1 MDEAC
6 ERIQVLEF
14 PADVRVSERA
24 GMPAQ
29 RTKEWK
35 PIPVTLLSGFLGSGK
50 TTLLKNILEN
60 KDNVRVAVLVNDMA
74 ELNIDATLV
83 QNGNVL
89 KRDEKLVEMHNGCIC
104 CTLREDLLVELSKLA
119 LADRYDAI
127 LIESTGISEPQQ
139 VAETFTFEIDLVA
152 LLEDLKENSAADIDI
167 KLLKKRF
174 KDNPPT
180 CLNDLA
186 KLDTCV
192 TLVDCKAFNG
202 DLTTSEFLLER
213 YAEQEGMVE
222 EDERNISELLI
233 DQVEFA
239 DVILLNKCDVVEK
252 NEVDKVEQAL
262 KTLNPVAK
270 VYRTVQSK
278 IDVESVLSTGLFDME
293 KASSSAGW
301 LKTMRGEV
309 LVPET
314 EEYGI
319 GSFVY
324 SARTPFHP
332 QRLWEFLQRYFMVH
346 AEELPDEEEEEDQ
359 EEAEG
364 EGEEKPE
371 NNDKASTEEVD
382 EAEVERE
389 RQRMAAEVAERNE
402 FSNKRL
408 EALKRS
414 LGHIMRSKGYFWLAG
429 RDKLMGE
436 WSQAGSIAK
445 VTCGGPWL
453 AAVPEE
459 VWPQDGTKERELLER
474 DLHPSVIQDRRQEIV
489 MIGSGLKKDV
499 ITAELDDCLLREG
512 DLPSAKRLKMSTRK
526 MSPADS
532 QEQWKFLLSVPEK
545 EDPFPQWPDADS
557 MITELV
563 TSVDEGGEED

>member
-1 MDEAC
+1 
-6 ERIQVLEF
+6 
-14 PADVRVSERA
+14 
-24 GMPAQ
+24 MPAQ
-29 RTKEWK
+29 PAKEWK

-60 KDNVRVAVLVNDMA
+60 KEDVRVAVLVNDMA
-74 ELNIDATLV
+74 ELNIDAALV

-104 CTLREDLLVELSKLA
+104 CTLREDLLVELSRLA

-139 VAETFTFEIDLVA
+139 VAETFTFEIDLVT
-152 LLEDLKENSAADIDI
+152 LLADLKENSGADIDI
-167 KLLKKRF
+167 KRLKKLF
-174 KDNPPT
+174 NDNPPT

-186 KLDTCV
+186 RLDTCV

-239 DVILLNKCDVVEK
+239 DIILLNKCDVVQK
-252 NEVDKVEQAL
+252 DEVDKIEQSL

-278 IDVESVLSTGLFDME
+278 IDVQSVLSTGLFDME

-332 QRLWEFLQRYFMVH
+332 QRLWNFLQRYFMVH
-346 AEELPDEEEEEDQ
+346 AEELPDDDEEEEE
-359 EEAEG
+359 EG
-364 EGEEKPE
+364 DGEEGQEGNEGGAEPKE
-371 NNDKASTEEVD
+371 KGASSGDGKDSKESNEDEVK
-382 EAEVERE
+382 RE
-389 RQRMAAEVAERNE
+389 RQRMAAEIAERNE

-408 EALKRS
+408 EEMKTR
-414 LGHIMRSKGYFWLAG
+414 LGHVMRSKGYFWLAG

-453 AAVPEE
+453 AAIPEE
-459 VWPQDGTKERELLER
+459 IWPEVGTKERELLER

-499 ITAELDDCLLREG
+499 IASELDDCLLRDG
-512 DLPSAKRLKMSTRK
+512 DLPSAKRLKVSARK
-526 MSPADS
+526 MGPVDVK
-532 QEQWKFLLSVPEK
+532 EQWKFLLGVPEE

-557 MITELV
+557 MIKDLV
-563 TSVDEGGEED
+563 DSVDGTAE

>member
-1 MDEAC
+1 
-6 ERIQVLEF
+6 
-14 PADVRVSERA
+14 
-24 GMPAQ
+24 MPAQ
-29 RTKEWK
+29 PAKEWK

-60 KDNVRVAVLVNDMA
+60 KEDVRVAVLVNDMA
-74 ELNIDATLV
+74 ELNIDAALV

-104 CTLREDLLVELSKLA
+104 CTLREDLLVELSRLA

-152 LLEDLKENSAADIDI
+152 LLADLKENSGADIDI
-167 KLLKKRF
+167 KRLKKLF

-213 YAEQEGMVE
+213 YAEQEGMLE

-239 DVILLNKCDVVEK
+239 DIILLNKCDVVQK
-252 NEVDKVEQAL
+252 DEVDKIEQAL

-278 IDVESVLSTGLFDME
+278 IDVQSVLSTGLFDME
-293 KASSSAGW
+293 KAASSAGW

-346 AEELPDEEEEEDQ
+346 AEEIPDEEEEEGED
-359 EEAEG
+359 EEGEDG
-364 EGEEKPE
+364 EGEDGEGEQQGSKGKEEPEKE
-371 NNDKASTEEVD
+371 GGSSGDGEDMEEFD

-389 RQRMAAEVAERNE
+389 RQRVAAEIAERNE

-408 EALKRS
+408 EAMKTR
-414 LGHIMRSKGYFWLAG
+414 LGHVMRSKGYFWLAG

-453 AAVPEE
+453 AALPKEIWPEI
-459 VWPQDGTKERELLER
+459 GTKERELLER
-474 DLHPSVIQDRRQEIV
+474 DLHSSVIQDRRQEIV

-499 ITAELDDCLLREG
+499 IASELDDCLLREE
-512 DLPSAKRLKMSTRK
+512 DLPSAKRLKVSARK
-526 MSPADS
+526 MSPVDAK
-532 QEQWKFLLSVPEK
+532 EQWKFLLGVPEE
-545 EDPFPQWPDADS
+545 EDPFPQWPNADS
-557 MITELV
+557 MIKDLV
-563 TSVDEGGEED
+563 DSVDETAEEP